1 VSSIFQELK
10 RRNVFRV
17 GIAYA
22 VIAWLLAEVAEFS
35 TGTFGA
41 PDWVLKTFT
50 VFLLLG
56 FPLALFFAWAFE
68 LTPEGIKREH
78 EVDREKS
85 ITARTGRKLDFLI
98 IGVLAVMIVF
108 LTYDKFVLDPAR
120 DAEMAKTA
128 PQAAADEQAVAESGK
143 SIAVLP
149 FVNMSA
155 DADNEYFSDGISEEI
170 LNALARVKELKVA
183 GRTSS
188 FAFRDKDQD
197 LRTIGEALNVAH
209 ILEGSVRKSG
219 NKLRITAQL
228 IKVDDGFHL
237 WSDTYDRELTD
248 VFAIQDEIATAIL
261 EQLKAQLL
269 DGAQTEL
276 AVQRTDTEVYDL
288 YLLARQRLYERKRLS
303 IEAAAELLDK
313 AIALD
318 PGYAPAHAQRGIA
331 FIFLADDAY
340 GTLPIELA
348 ETQAKLHIDKALKLD
363 PGLAEAH
370 AALGLYHN
378 ERPGGGFFKAIPELQ
393 KALAINPNLIDASNW
408 LHTAYAN
415 TGQSGKGLEILEDIL
430 ERDPLYRP
438 GIGNSILIYNRMGLQ
453 DRSWALLERAKPF
466 MPNDSFIVRNEAITH
481 FSLGQFAIGMPIV
494 EAAIELQHAS
504 RYQRSAL
511 SVGLISTH
519 QFERAVGEAVP
530 TFKVLALWQLERK
543 EEAALLAYDIALSD
557 RDVAILFQFLNG
569 EDRSEELISF
579 LEERWASL
587 DEFQV
592 DFPPYSLVGYDEM
605 SAVALAYARTGNQQ
619 KFIDALERVRLA
631 HDRMKSQGADNYRFY
646 LNEAVY
652 YTLSGDAE
660 TALKHLA
667 SAIDMGFI
675 GSSRLKAAWPAL
687 EPLEGDPRF
696 EAIQSRMIEHLN
708 RERKELGLE
717 PVST

>member
-318 PGYAPAHAQRGIA
+318 PGYAPAHAQRGVT
-331 FIFLADDAY
+331 FIFLRDDAY
-340 GTLPIELA
+340 GTIPVEQA
-348 ETQAKLHIDKALKLD
+348 EAQARLYIDRALELD

-370 AALGLYHN
+370 AALGLYLN
-378 ERPGGGFFKAIPELQ
+378 GRPGGGSLKAIPELQ
-393 KALAINPNLIDASNW
+393 KALAINPNLIDTSNW
-408 LHTAYAN
+408 LHAAYVN
-415 TGQSGKGLEILEDIL
+415 TGQTAKGLKILEDIL

-438 GIGNSILIYNRMGLQ
+438 GIGNSIRYYNRMGLQ
-453 DRSWALLERAKPF
+453 HKSWAL
-466 MPNDSFIVRNEAITH
+466 
-481 FSLGQFAIGMPIV
+481 
-494 EAAIELQHAS
+494 
-504 RYQRSAL
+504 
-511 SVGLISTH
+511 
-519 QFERAVGEAVP
+519 
-530 TFKVLALWQLERK
+530 
-543 EEAALLAYDIALSD
+543 
-557 RDVAILFQFLNG
+557 
-569 EDRSEELISF
+569 
-579 LEERWASL
+579 
-587 DEFQV
+587 
-592 DFPPYSLVGYDEM
+592 
-605 SAVALAYARTGNQQ
+605 
-619 KFIDALERVRLA
+619 
-631 HDRMKSQGADNYRFY
+631 
-646 LNEAVY
+646 
-652 YTLSGDAE
+652 
-660 TALKHLA
+660 
-667 SAIDMGFI
+667 
-675 GSSRLKAAWPAL
+675 
-687 EPLEGDPRF
+687 
-696 EAIQSRMIEHLN
+696 
-708 RERKELGLE
+708 
-717 PVST
+717 